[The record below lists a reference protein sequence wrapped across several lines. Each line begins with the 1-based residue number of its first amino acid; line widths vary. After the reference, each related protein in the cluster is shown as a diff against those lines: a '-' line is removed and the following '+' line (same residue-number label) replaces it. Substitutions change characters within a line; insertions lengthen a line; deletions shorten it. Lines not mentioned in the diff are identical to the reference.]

1 MNYTAMKEVTK
12 DEFFGIINEGKLDVL
27 VRPETKEPG
36 HWYPHTTEFK
46 FRDGTVFV
54 IVFNGYRK
62 VCTPGRIAC
71 VSKPFTSWDDLG
83 TTSDGNIFNDIR
95 MDISGRSSSPE
106 WTLEWQID

>member
-1 MNYTAMKEVTK
+1 MNYTTMKEVTK

-46 FRDGTVFV
+46 FRDGTVF
-54 IVFNGYRK
+54 GK
-62 VCTPGRIAC
+62 V
-71 VSKPFTSWDDLG
+71 VEDFH
-83 TTSDGNIFNDIR
+83 DGEHYPVVEKYYINEIR
-95 MDISGRSSSPE
+95 MDISGRNSSPV